1 MNYINGLRIFFFVSV
16 FNNLVL
22 TVSNSIDVKQKLKWI
37 HEGKNTNVDKLKDTE
52 KAISNQNIGWI
63 LVPVA
68 LDRRKRSIDDKKSN
82 LKRLSHSVH
91 VQSDISCFTVG

>member
-37 HEGKNTNVDKLKDTE
+37 HEGKNTNGV
-52 KAISNQNIGWI
+52 
-63 LVPVA
+63 
-68 LDRRKRSIDDKKSN
+68 RRKITE
-82 LKRLSHSVH
+82 V
-91 VQSDISCFTVG
+91 

>member
-1 MNYINGLRIFFFVSV
+1 MVWLDGSFDTVHFIIDDCPLFCDRIQMDCDAI
-16 FNNLVL
+16 
-22 TVSNSIDVKQKLKWI
+22 TLKI
-37 HEGKNTNVDKLKDTE
+37 VDKNTNVDKLKDTE

-91 VQSDISCFTVG
+91 VQSDIRYR

>member
-1 MNYINGLRIFFFVSV
+1 MNYIIGLRIFFIISV

-22 TVSNSIDVKQKLKWI
+22 TISNSIDVKQKFKWI
-37 HEGKNTNVDKLKDTE
+37 HEGKNRNVDKLRVSE
-52 KAISNQNIGWI
+52 KAILNQNIGWI

-68 LDRRKRSIDDKKSN
+68 LDRKKRSIDDKKSN

-91 VQSDISCFTVG
+91 VQSDIRYR

>member
-63 LVPVA
+63 LVPA
-68 LDRRKRSIDDKKSN
+68 IKGSEAQKQWPDEL
-82 LKRLSHSVH
+82 L
-91 VQSDISCFTVG
+91 